1 MILKDWM
8 ATVNTKDFYYDL
20 PQERIAQTPLQDR
33 CKSKLMDFD
42 KNTGE
47 IKHRVF
53 EDIINDFGENDVLV
67 LNNTRVLPARLYG
80 IKEET
85 GAKIE
90 ILLTKRLNLKTWE
103 VMAKP
108 AKRLRLGA
116 VVVFSEKLRARVI
129 EELESGMRNL
139 EFDYEGVFEEIIEE
153 IGTMPLPPYIK
164 EKLSNQERY
173 QTVYSQVK
181 GSSAAP
187 TAGLHFTKEI
197 LEALENRGVQI
208 EYVTLHVGL
217 GTFKTVSVED
227 VENHVMHSEYYKIEE
242 DVAHRINDAKN
253 QGKKITCVGTTSV
266 RTIES
271 AAENGR
277 LQKLEGDTSIFIYPP
292 YEFQLVDSIITNFHL
307 PESTLIMLISAFSDK
322 DRILNAYK
330 VAVEEEYRFF
340 SFGDA
345 MFIH

>member
-1 MILKDWM
+1 M
-8 ATVNTKDFYYDL
+8 NTKDFYYDL
-20 PQERIAQTPLQDR
+20 PQESIAQKPLIDR
-33 CKSKLMDFD
+33 SKSKLMDFD

-53 EDIINDFGENDVLV
+53 EEIVEFLGENDVLV
-67 LNNTRVLPARLYG
+67 LNNTRVLPARMYG

-90 ILLTKRLNLKTWE
+90 ILLTKRMDINTWE

-108 AKRLRLGA
+108 AKRLKLGA
-116 VVVFSEKLRARVI
+116 YVKFSDELKAVVTS
-129 EELESGMRNL
+129 ELEEGMRIL
-139 EFDYEGVFEEIIEE
+139 KFEYEGVFEEIIEK

-164 EKLSNQERY
+164 EKLNDQERY
-173 QTVYSQVK
+173 QTVYSKIK

-187 TAGLHFTKEI
+187 TAGLHFTEDIIKV
-197 LEALENRGVQI
+197 LKSKGVQI

-227 VENHVMHSEYYKIEE
+227 VENHVMHSEYYKIEQ
-242 DVAHRINDAKN
+242 DVADRINEA
-253 QGKKITCVGTTSV
+253 KKIGKRIVCVGTTSV

-271 AAENGR
+271 AAKNGY
-277 LQKLEGDTSIFIYPP
+277 LEKLEDETQIFIYPP
-292 YEFQLVDSIITNFHL
+292 YEFQMVDALITNFHL
-307 PESTLIMLISAFSDK
+307 PESTLIMLISAFSDREK
-322 DRILNAYK
+322 VLNAYK
-330 VAVEEEYRFF
+330 VAVDSGYRFF

>member
-1 MILKDWM
+1 M
-8 ATVNTKDFYYDL
+8 NTKDFYYDL
-20 PQERIAQTPLQDR
+20 PNERIAQIPLKDR
-33 CKSKLMDFD
+33 SKSKLMDFD
-42 KNTGE
+42 KETGE
-47 IKHRVF
+47 LKHRIF
-53 EDIINDFGENDVLV
+53 EDIVGDLGENDVLV

-90 ILLTKRLNLKTWE
+90 ILLTKRLELKIWE

-116 VVVFSEKLRARVI
+116 VIVFSDKLRARVI

-139 EFDYEGVFEEIIEE
+139 EFEYEGVFEEIIEE

-164 EKLSNQERY
+164 EKLSDQERY
-173 QTVYSQVK
+173 QTVYSEIS

-187 TAGLHFTKEI
+187 TAGLHFTQEI
-197 LEALENRGVQI
+197 LDALKMKGVQI

-242 DVAHRINDAKN
+242 DVAQRINHAKE
-253 QGKKITCVGTTSV
+253 QGKTITCVGTTSV

-277 LQKLEGDTSIFIYPP
+277 LTKLEGDTSIFIYPP
-292 YEFQLVDSIITNFHL
+292 YKFKMVDAIVTNFHL

-322 DRILNAYK
+322 EKVLNAYK

-345 MFIH
+345 MYIH

>member
-1 MILKDWM
+1 M
-8 ATVNTKDFYYDL
+8 NTKDFYYDL
-20 PQERIAQTPLQDR
+20 PQERIAQKPLMDR
-33 CKSKLMDFD
+33 SKSKLMDFD
-42 KNTGE
+42 KATGT
-47 IKHRVF
+47 IKHKVF
-53 EDIINDFGENDVLV
+53 KDIVDQLGENDLLV
-67 LNNTRVLPARLYG
+67 LNNTRVLPARMYG

-90 ILLTKRLNLKTWE
+90 ILLTKRMDLYTWE

-116 VVVFSEKLRARVI
+116 TVTFSDELKAVVI
-129 EELESGMRNL
+129 QELEEGMRIL
-139 EFDYEGVFEEIIEE
+139 KFEYDGIFEEIIEK

-164 EKLSNQERY
+164 EKLTDQERY
-173 QTVYSQVK
+173 QTVYSQIK

-187 TAGLHFTKEI
+187 TAGLHFTNDI
-197 LEALENRGVQI
+197 LETLRLKGVQI

-227 VENHVMHSEYYKIEE
+227 VSNHIMHSEYYKIEQ
-242 DVAHRINDAKN
+242 DTADRINQAKKS
-253 QGKKITCVGTTSV
+253 GKRIVCVGTTSV

-271 AAENGR
+271 AARNGF
-277 LQKLEGDTSIFIYPP
+277 LEKLEDETQIFIYPP
-292 YEFQLVDSIITNFHL
+292 YEFKMVDALITNFHL
-307 PESTLIMLISAFSDK
+307 PESTLIMLISALSDK
-322 DRILNAYK
+322 EKILNAYK
-330 VAVEEEYRFF
+330 VAVENEYRFF

>member
-1 MILKDWM
+1 M
-8 ATVNTKDFYYDL
+8 NTKDFYYDL
-20 PQERIAQTPLQDR
+20 PQERIAQTPLTDR
-33 CKSKLMDFD
+33 SKSKLMDFD
-42 KNTGE
+42 KETGE
-47 IKHRVF
+47 IKHKVF
-53 EDIINDFGENDVLV
+53 KDIIEQLGENDLLV
-67 LNNTRVLPARLYG
+67 LNNTRVLPARMYG

-90 ILLTKRLNLKTWE
+90 ILLTKRMDMNTWE

-116 VVVFSEKLRARVI
+116 SVIFSDELKASVI
-129 EELESGMRNL
+129 EELEEGMRIL
-139 EFDYEGVFEEIIEE
+139 KFEYEGIFEEIIEN

-164 EKLSNQERY
+164 EKLSDQERY
-173 QTVYSQVK
+173 QTVYSEVK

-187 TAGLHFTKEI
+187 TAGLHFTKDI
-197 LEALENRGVQI
+197 LETLKTKGVQI

-227 VENHVMHSEYYKIEE
+227 VRNHVMHSEYYKIEQ
-242 DVAHRINDAKN
+242 DVADRINQAKKL
-253 QGKKITCVGTTSV
+253 GKRIVCVGTTSV

-271 AAENGR
+271 AARNGV
-277 LQKLEGDTSIFIYPP
+277 LEKLEDETQIFIYPP
-292 YEFQLVDSIITNFHL
+292 YQFQMVDALITNFHL

-322 DRILNAYK
+322 EKILNAYK
-330 VAVEEEYRFF
+330 TAVENEYRFF

>member
-1 MILKDWM
+1 MEK
-8 ATVNTKDFYYDL
+8 VNTRDFYYDL
-20 PQERIAQTPLQDR
+20 PQERIAQIPLQDR
-33 CKSKLMDFD
+33 GKSKLMDFD
-42 KNTGE
+42 KKTGE
-47 IKHRVF
+47 IKHRTF
-53 EDIINDFGENDVLV
+53 EDIVSDFDENDVLV
-67 LNNTRVLPARLYG
+67 LNNTRVLPARMYG

-116 VVVFSEKLRARVI
+116 TVVFSEKLKAKVI
-129 EELESGMRNL
+129 EELEEGMRNL
-139 EFDYEGVFEEIIEE
+139 EFEYEGVFEEIIEE

-164 EKLSNQERY
+164 EKLSDKERY

-187 TAGLHFTKEI
+187 TAGLHFTKDI
-197 LEALENRGVQI
+197 LKALEAKGVQI

-227 VENHVMHSEYYKIEE
+227 VENHVMHSEYYKIEK
-242 DVAHRINDAKN
+242 DVAQRINDAKN

-266 RTIES
+266 RTLES

-277 LQKLEGDTSIFIYPP
+277 LQNLEGDTSIFIYPP
-292 YEFQLVDSIITNFHL
+292 YKFQMVDSIVTNFHL

-322 DRILNAYK
+322 DKILNAYR
-330 VAVEEEYRFF
+330 VAVEKEYRFF

>member
-1 MILKDWM
+1 MEK
-8 ATVNTKDFYYDL
+8 VNTRDFYYDL
-20 PQERIAQTPLQDR
+20 PQERIAQIPLQDR
-33 CKSKLMDFD
+33 GKSKLMDFD
-42 KNTGE
+42 KKTGE
-47 IKHRVF
+47 IKHRTF
-53 EDIINDFGENDVLV
+53 EDIVSDFDENDVLV
-67 LNNTRVLPARLYG
+67 LNNTRVLPARMYG

-116 VVVFSEKLRARVI
+116 TVVFSEKLKAKVI
-129 EELESGMRNL
+129 EELEEGMRNL
-139 EFDYEGVFEEIIEE
+139 EFEYEGVFEEIIEE

-164 EKLSNQERY
+164 EKLSDKERY

-187 TAGLHFTKEI
+187 TAGLHFTKAI
-197 LEALENRGVQI
+197 LKALEAKGVQI

-227 VENHVMHSEYYKIEE
+227 VENHVMHSEYYKIEK
-242 DVAHRINDAKN
+242 DVAQRINDAKN

-266 RTIES
+266 RTLES

-277 LQKLEGDTSIFIYPP
+277 LQNLEGDTSIFIYPP
-292 YEFQLVDSIITNFHL
+292 YKFQMVDSIVTNFHL

-322 DRILNAYK
+322 DKILNAYR
-330 VAVEEEYRFF
+330 VAVEKEYRFF